1 MIVFHFSPWLYCTLI
16 RGFNFYLL
24 NSPLPPTAVEVNII
38 LLLHWPLM
46 KQSPF
51 WNSFWAYLLQFNIET
66 TLLKSTLLKRVISLC
81 LGLLPRNSLEPPSY
95 WPKAQSSLKEV
106 SLLSYLSSL
115 VSFFC
120 TKKFLLSS
128 WLQVSRY
135 CGRLKE
141 RSYTFTFFIVTFEYP
156 FIYTFI
162 FQKLARLLWH
172 LQT

>member
-1 MIVFHFSPWLYCTLI
+1 MIVFHFSTWLYCTLI

-24 NSPLPPTAVEVNII
+24 NSPLPPTPVEVNII
-38 LLLHWPLM
+38 LLLNWPLM

-66 TLLKSTLLKRVISLC
+66 ILLKATTLLKRVISLC

-115 VSFFC
+115 VSFFSY
-120 TKKFLLSS
+120 KMFLLSS
-128 WLQVSRY
+128 WLHVSRH

-141 RSYTFTFFIVTFEYP
+141 RSYTCKHFFYCDLWIP
-156 FIYTFI
+156 F
-162 FQKLARLLWH
+162 H
-172 LQT
+172 